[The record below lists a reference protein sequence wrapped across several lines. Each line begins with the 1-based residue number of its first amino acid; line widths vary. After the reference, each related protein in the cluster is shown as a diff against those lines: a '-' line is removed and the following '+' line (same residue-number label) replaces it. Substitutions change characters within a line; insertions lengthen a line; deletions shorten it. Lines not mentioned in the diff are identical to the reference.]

1 VIVSSAPL
9 RISLV
14 GGGSD
19 LPSFTDHSIG
29 RVVSASIDKR
39 VYITLSHSF
48 SDMYRISYSKLE
60 IVDSIESINH
70 ILVKSC
76 LKKVDW
82 RGPALEITSIAD
94 VPSSG
99 TGLGSS
105 SAFTVALLFG
115 LYAMQGKKV
124 ASHEIAL
131 QACEV
136 EIDMA
141 GSPIGRQDQFA
152 SAIGGLNEFT
162 FHKEIVDV
170 ERISSRVTKRNE
182 HILRK
187 LNDNLLFYH
196 LEAPRNA
203 NRILETQSNLI
214 TQDVTSQ
221 SLTAH
226 LAELATLA
234 KKALIRGDLTQL
246 GNLMTL
252 GWEIKSKLNG
262 DFENLDLV
270 EMIDFVRQP
279 NVLGGKLLG
288 AGASGFFAI
297 LAKPENHGYVHAT
310 MAQRFKAFPI
320 KLVNSGPRVQQMGR

>member
-9 RISLV
+9 RFSLV

-39 VYITLSHSF
+39 VYITLNHSF
-48 SDMYRISYSKLE
+48 SNKYRIAYSKLE
-60 IVDSIESINH
+60 IVDSIESIDH

-115 LYAMQGKKV
+115 LYAMQGKRV
-124 ASHEIAL
+124 TRHEIAV

-136 EIDMA
+136 EIGMA

-162 FHKEIVDV
+162 FHKDVVDV
-170 ERISSRVTKRNE
+170 NRISSRVIKRNE

-187 LNDNLLFYH
+187 LNNNLMFFH

-214 TQDVTSQ
+214 MQDVISQ
-221 SLTAH
+221 SLTTQ
-226 LAELATLA
+226 LADLATLA
-234 KKALIRGDLTQL
+234 KKSLARGDLAEL
-246 GNLMTL
+246 GSLMTL

-262 DFENLDLV
+262 DFENHNLV
-270 EMIDFVRQP
+270 KMIDFVKQP
-279 NVLGGKLLG
+279 HIFGGKLLG

-297 LAKPENHGYVHAT
+297 LVKPENHGYVNASIS
-310 MAQRFKAFPI
+310 QDFRAFPI
-320 KLVNSGPRVQQMGR
+320 KLANSGPKVQQMGR